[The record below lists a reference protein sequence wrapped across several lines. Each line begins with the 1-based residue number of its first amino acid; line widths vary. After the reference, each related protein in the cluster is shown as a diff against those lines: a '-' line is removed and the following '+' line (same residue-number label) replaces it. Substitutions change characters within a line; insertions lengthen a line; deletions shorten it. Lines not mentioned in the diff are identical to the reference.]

1 MEDSKILELA
11 NKYRQ
16 MYGLRNWTM
25 AINNRLRTTAGRCSR
40 GQQRIELSGHVMR
53 EWPTDEVIDTILH
66 EIAHALTPKD
76 RGHGEEWRAK
86 CVEIGAKPDRT
97 YGNDLPVSKRFEGK
111 CSRCDFTVERARRT
125 AGAICPSCAGLI
137 FWKDN
142 TKPEEGYRK
151 FLKSAVK
158 GSAEWAKLQC
168 KALGGTVDGD
178 WLDAPAGHIWENSE
192 THFLDLGLETYE
204 GAEGKRL
211 LIADI
216 SGGVIPHKCAVCIT
230 DMIS

>member
-1 MEDSKILELA
+1 MEDSKILELG

-16 MYGLRNWTM
+16 MYGLRDWTM
-25 AINNRLRTTAGRCSR
+25 KINNRLRNTAGRCMTGR
-40 GQQRIELSGHVMR
+40 RVIELSGAVMR
-53 EWPTDEVIDTILH
+53 QWEVADVIDTILH

-76 RGHGEEWRAK
+76 KGHGAEWRAK
-86 CVEIGAKPDRT
+86 CLEIGAKPERT
-97 YGNDLPVSKRFEGK
+97 YGADLPVSTRFQSK
-111 CSRCDFTVERARRT
+111 CIACGTTEDRARRT
-125 AGAICPSCAGLI
+125 AGAKCLSCFKPL
-137 FWKDN
+137 FWLDN

-151 FLKSAVK
+151 FLKSEVK
-158 GSAEWAKLQC
+158 GTSEWAKLQC

-178 WLDAPAGHIWENSE
+178 WLDAPAGHIWKNSE

-216 SGGVIPHKCAVCIT
+216 SDGVIPHKCAVCMV
-230 DMIS
+230 DMVS